1 MDEFSYESKKYTP
14 KELKDGVDT
23 YYQKCKYVGQTPDY
37 AGMLLFLDIFEDDV
51 RNMCED
57 PENGRIYKR
66 IFERAQL
73 QRESWLVRK
82 MVNEP
87 KAAQGCM
94 NALKELKNGGY
105 STKKAEDVDRTL
117 TIKLEGVGE
126 DAYK

>member
-1 MDEFSYESKKYTP
+1 MEEIYTSKKYTP
-14 KELKDGVDT
+14 KQLKDGVDS
-23 YYQKCKYVGQTPDY
+23 YYGKCKYVEQVPDY
-37 AGMLLFLDIFEDDV
+37 AGMLIYLDIFEDDV
-51 RNMCED
+51 QAMCED
-57 PENGRIYKR
+57 PVNGEQYRR
-66 IFERAQL
+66 IFQRAQL
-73 QRESWLVRK
+73 QRESWLVRR

-105 STKKAEDVDRTL
+105 SAKKAENTDRTL